1 MTVYFLVAV
10 MLWHDD
16 GDMFNRRYSI
26 TPATSGESCEAVA
39 QMIRKR
45 WQEEAPTAT
54 VMTECLPVF
63 QGRKS

>member
-1 MTVYFLVAV
+1 MTVWFLVAV

-26 TPATSGESCEAVA
+26 TP
-39 QMIRKR
+39 
-45 WQEEAPTAT
+45 TAT

>member
-1 MTVYFLVAV
+1 MTVWFLVAV

-16 GDMFNRRYSI
+16 GDMFSRRYSI

-54 VMTECLPVF
+54 VQVECLPVF